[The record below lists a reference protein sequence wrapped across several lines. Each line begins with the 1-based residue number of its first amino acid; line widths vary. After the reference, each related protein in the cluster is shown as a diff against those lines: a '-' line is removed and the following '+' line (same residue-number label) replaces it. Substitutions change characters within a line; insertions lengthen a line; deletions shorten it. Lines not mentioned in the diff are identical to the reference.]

1 MKPLTDAELVRY
13 ALGRVRESR
22 EFRRSPGLQRFLTF
36 LVESVLSQDEAA
48 LKESVIGV
56 EAFNRPPGYDMKAD
70 PIVRVEANRLR
81 RKLEA
86 YYQTEGVN
94 DLLRI
99 SLPSGAY
106 VPVIGQRVAARI
118 ETANLP
124 PAKPTRLLVLPLAN
138 LTGQAD
144 REFFS
149 DGLTEEL
156 IHRLGSVPGLR
167 VLARTTAFALKGTS
181 LDVARLR
188 ERFAVDVLIE
198 GGVRQTSDQVRVN
211 LRFIA
216 AQDEACIW
224 SGQFERRLENALQ
237 LQEDIADAVA
247 RALKLRAVQP
257 VAATRRVVPQ
267 AVHEAYLLGRHFL
280 HRLRPEQTP
289 DPAGHFRR
297 AIALDPTFAPAY
309 AGLADTLYWHGFMA
323 HARPS
328 EILPEA
334 VTSLEKALSLD
345 PDLADAHCSLG
356 VLENTYRWDSEACRQ
371 SLARCLELD
380 PGNAAGRCEYGASY
394 LTPLGRL
401 EEARGWLLEAH
412 ELDPLSPQ
420 ILFWLGFNAWC
431 ADQSDLGFA
440 HLCKAVELDPHCML
454 AHLGIAL
461 VSLALGRSDDMEA
474 AIVAARA
481 SSPPINMNLSE
492 AWIRAKQGRT
502 GKARQ
507 LLKEVLA
514 LEGREYFVESLV
526 AAVFAALGDRAQ
538 AWPWLTKAMASRDP
552 GVRLVGVSPFFRDWK
567 QDPAWPDLLQQVGLP
582 APRPSAPRPARVGR
596 T

>member
-1 MKPLTDAELVRY
+1 VKPPLDADLIHH
-13 ALGRVRESR
+13 ALAGVQQSR
-22 EFRRSPGLQRFLTF
+22 EFRRSPGLQRFLVY
-36 LVESVLSQDEAA
+36 LVDAVLTGHTDA
-48 LKESVIGV
+48 LKESVIGIEV
-56 EAFNRPPGYDMKAD
+56 FHRAPGYDAKAD

-86 YYQTEGVN
+86 YYESEGAN

-106 VPVIGQRVAARI
+106 VPVIERRSSGRI
-118 ETANLP
+118 ETAKP
-124 PAKPTRLLVLPLAN
+124 PATKPTRLLVLPLAN

-167 VLARTTAFALKGTS
+167 VLARTTAFAWKGTS

-198 GGVRQTSDQVRVN
+198 GGVRQSSDQVRVN

-237 LQEDIADAVA
+237 LQEDVADAVA
-247 RALKLRAVQP
+247 RELKLRALGSGVTARQVLP
-257 VAATRRVVPQ
+257 P
-267 AVHEAYLLGRHFL
+267 AVHEAYLLGCHFL

-289 DPAGHFRR
+289 SPASYFRR

-309 AGLADTLYWHGFMA
+309 VGLADCLYERGMLA
-323 HARPS
+323 EVRPV
-328 EILPEA
+328 EVLPEA
-334 VTSLEKALSLD
+334 VTLLEKALRLD
-345 PDLADAHCSLG
+345 PGLADAHRSLG
-356 VLENTYRWDSEACRQ
+356 VLHNAYHWDSEACRQ

-380 PGNAAGRCEYGASY
+380 PGNAAGRSEYGASY

-420 ILFWLGFNAWC
+420 ILVWLGLNAWSLNQ
-431 ADQSDLGFA
+431 AE
-440 HLCKAVELDPHCML
+440 LCLSHVRQAVELDPHCML
-454 AHLGIAL
+454 GYLGVAL
-461 VSLALGRSDDMEA
+461 ASLTLERWDEMEA
-474 AIVAARA
+474 AIAAARA
-481 SSPPINMNLSE
+481 SSPPINSNLVE

-502 GKARQ
+502 SKAPATPEGSARPGGAGVFFGESRCCHFRGAGRKRSGLAMDGKGDGVSRS
-507 LLKEVLA
+507 
-514 LEGREYFVESLV
+514 GREAHLGL
-526 AAVFAALGDRAQ
+526 AVLPRLGAG
-538 AWPWLTKAMASRDP
+538 P
-552 GVRLVGVSPFFRDWK
+552 GL
-567 QDPAWPDLLQQVGLP
+567 
-582 APRPSAPRPARVGR
+582 ARVAR
-596 T
+596 TCAAAKTVR

>member
-1 MKPLTDAELVRY
+1 MNRLPDADLVRH

-22 EFRRSPGLQRFLTF
+22 EFRRSPGLQAFLTY
-36 LVESVLSQDEAA
+36 LMESALRKDDGA

-56 EAFNRPPGYDMKAD
+56 EVFHRPPGYDSKAD

-86 YYQTEGVN
+86 YYETEGAN
-94 DLLRI
+94 DLLRL

-106 VPVIGQRVAARI
+106 LPVIEQRPTARVQS
-118 ETANLP
+118 ADPP

-144 REFFS
+144 REFYS

-156 IHRLGSVPGLR
+156 IHRLSGVPGLR
-167 VLARTTAFALKGTS
+167 VLARTTAFALKGKSPAVT
-181 LDVARLR
+181 RLR
-188 ERFAVDVLIE
+188 ERLAVDVLVE
-198 GGVRQTSDQVRVN
+198 GGVQQIGERVRVN

-216 AQDEACIW
+216 AQDESCLW
-224 SGQFERRLENALQ
+224 SGQFERRLEDALQ
-237 LQEDIADAVA
+237 LQDDVANAVA
-247 RALKLRAVQP
+247 RELKLRALGSSIAP
-257 VAATRRVVPQ
+257 RPLPP
-267 AVHEAYLLGRHFL
+267 AVHEAYLLGCHFL
-280 HRLRPEQTP
+280 HRLRPEQPT
-289 DPAGHFRR
+289 DPAAYFRR

-309 AGLADTLYWHGFMA
+309 AGLADTLYWQGFMA

-334 VTSLEKALSLD
+334 VTLLEKALSLN
-345 PDLADAHCSLG
+345 PGLADAHCSLG
-356 VLENTYRWDSEACRQ
+356 VLENTYRWDSEACRR
-371 SLARCLELD
+371 SLTRCLELD

-394 LTPLGRL
+394 LTPLARL

-481 SSPPINMNLSE
+481 SSPPLNTNLSE

-507 LLKEVLA
+507 LLKEVLV
-514 LEGREYFVESLV
+514 LDGREYFTESLV

-538 AWPWLTKAMASRDP
+538 AWPWLTKAMASREA
-552 GVRLVGVSPFFRDWK
+552 GVRLVGISPFFRDWT
-567 QDPAWPDLLQQVGLP
+567 QDPAWPGLLRQVGLP
-582 APRPSAPRPARVGR
+582 APRPLSSRPTRAGH